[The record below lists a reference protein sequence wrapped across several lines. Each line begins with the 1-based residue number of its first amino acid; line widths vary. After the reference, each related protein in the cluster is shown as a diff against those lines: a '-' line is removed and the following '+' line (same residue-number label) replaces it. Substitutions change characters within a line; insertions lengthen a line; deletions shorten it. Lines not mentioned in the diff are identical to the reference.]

1 MPPLTASFRRAL
13 LMLFVFMAFVITLIY
28 WNQSTEKPTSAS
40 FNNVFSSSLF
50 SNNYEKYNKLNLNY
64 LKHNKV
70 DR

>member
-28 WNQSTEKPTSAS
+28 WNQSTEKPSTGS
-40 FNNVFSSSLF
+40 FNNVLSSSLF
-50 SNNYEKYNKLNLNY
+50 SNYEKYSQLNLKY
-64 LKHNKV
+64 LKHNKI